1 MSSWFFQ
8 HLHAFFAAFGYWAV
22 VLTLLGENA
31 GLPLPGETV
40 LLYASF
46 LAYSEHRLHIAW
58 IIVFGVCACTLGDN
72 VGYWIGHRGGR
83 PLLKR
88 HQRWFHVSEETLR
101 RGERLFERHG
111 AAAIFWARFI
121 FGMRIIAGPL
131 AGVLEMPWRRFLLF
145 NFLGA
150 VVWVSAVA
158 TVGFVFGSQFERV
171 LEVFSETNYV
181 VLTLVVIMAIA
192 AYFHFRRK
200 RAVG

>member
-1 MSSWFFQ
+1 MTSWLFQ

-22 VLTLLGENA
+22 MLTLLGENA

-72 VGYWIGHRGGR
+72 VGYWIGRRGGR
-83 PLLKR
+83 PLIER
-88 HQRWFHVSEETLR
+88 HRRWFHVSEETLR

-150 VVWVSAVA
+150 AVWVTAVA

-171 LEVFSETNYV
+171 LEVFEQVNYV
-181 VLTLVVIMAIA
+181 VLAVVAVVAIA

-200 RAVG
+200 RAH